1 MNKYIISI
9 LFSLSTFAVAQNA
22 LSDQEKKEGWQLLFD
37 GKSLEHWRNFKKE
50 TISPKWIVKE
60 GAMVKTKGGGDI
72 VTKKKYQNF
81 DLKLDWKI
89 AIAGNSGIFI
99 LANETVA
106 DKKIYTRAPEI
117 QILDN
122 EKHSDRKSASHRSG
136 SLYDMIAAPDSSQK
150 PAGEW
155 NTLRVLFDNRHLQ
168 VWQNGVVA
176 FDVKLGSEAW
186 KKALNGSKFKN
197 WPGFADAFSG
207 HIGVQEHGADV
218 SLRNIK
224 IKPLPATAAAE
235 TAPVIEL
242 K

>member
-9 LFSLSTFAVAQNA
+9 LLSLSTFAVAQNT
-22 LSDQEKKEGWQLLFD
+22 LTDQETKEGWQLLFD
-37 GKSLEHWRNFKKE
+37 GKSLEHWRNFKKPG
-50 TISPKWIVKE
+50 ISSKWIVKD

-72 VTKKKYQNF
+72 VTKKKYENF
-81 DLKLDWKI
+81 DLKMEWKI

-99 LANETVA
+99 LANETAA

-122 EKHSDRKSASHRSG
+122 EKHSDRKLATHRSG
-136 SLYDMIAAPDSSQK
+136 SLYDMIAAPAASQK

-155 NTLRVLFDNRHLQ
+155 NTLRVLFNNRHLQ
-168 VWQNGVVA
+168 VWQNEVVA

-186 KKALNGSKFKN
+186 IKALNGSKFKT
-197 WPGFADAFSG
+197 WPGFAEALDG

-224 IKPLPATAAAE
+224 IKPLPASGEAKP
-235 TAPVIEL
+235 APAIQLE
-242 K
+242 